1 MTKLAALVGTWG
13 RPPDT
18 LAKAALATAVALA
31 ILAVLGRGRSLLFT
45 DDVPRKHFL
54 RLGAFVA
61 AMLSL
66 LWIAVYLRGGPRI
79 VDATTYFLQG
89 RALSE
94 GDLAWKL
101 PEPSA
106 SFRGRF
112 LVVHDGP
119 DGPMIGG
126 IFPPGYPLL
135 LALGFTIG
143 APMVV
148 GPVLAGALV
157 FATYHLARAIAEES
171 LAPELVE
178 PVARVAALFS
188 IASAALR
195 YHTADTMSHGA
206 TALAVT
212 LALGC
217 ALRGRAA
224 LAGLC
229 LGWVLATRPVSAL
242 PVGVVVVAL
251 LARGGVRGGERRGRV
266 LAEAAL
272 GLVPGALLLL
282 ASQKAVT
289 GSWLGSTQRMYYAL
303 SDGPPGCF
311 RYGFGEGIGCLHEH
325 GEFVRARLADGYGL
339 LAATG
344 TTLRRLK
351 MHLLDVAN
359 LEPLALLV
367 LVPIAKMRSRAVI
380 AATTLVGLQVLAYA
394 PFYFDGNYPAGGAR
408 FFADVLPVEHVLVT
422 IAIALLA
429 RAPLAFAR
437 AAFAT
442 LGLALAGFAVH
453 ASFDHRK
460 LADRDGGTPMFDRD
474 LLAKANAREG
484 LVYVDTDH
492 GFSLGHD
499 PDARTKDGIVVARL
513 RGDDRDR
520 LLFDRLD
527 RPPTWLY
534 RFETPPGATTATPA
548 LVPWAPPD
556 LERPLRFEAE
566 AEWPPLAQEG
576 GFAVPGPVDGCAS
589 KARALILTPVP
600 TDGSVHATIAVPVP
614 EKGRYRVALHVV
626 FGAVAPFT
634 EHLVSPGKRGAG
646 SARIGGARWEWPA
659 PGSNPAGGC
668 LVLPSHVLE
677 LEAPSVRLDLEARGG
692 TVALDRVTLERE

>member
-1 MTKLAALVGTWG
+1 MTKLAALLGTWG
-13 RPPDT
+13 RPPDAM
-18 LAKAALATAVALA
+18 AKAALATAIALA
-31 ILAVLGRGRSLLFT
+31 ILAILGRGRSLLGAE
-45 DDVPRKHFL
+45 DVPRKHFL
-54 RLGAFVA
+54 RLAAFVA

-66 LWIAVYLRGGPRI
+66 LWIAIYLRGGPRI

-101 PEPSA
+101 AEPSA

-119 DGPMIGG
+119 EGPMIGG

-148 GPVLAGALV
+148 GPVLAAALV
-157 FATYHLARAIAEES
+157 FATYHLARAIAEEV
-171 LAPELVE
+171 LAADLVE
-178 PVARVAALFS
+178 PVARAAALFS
-188 IASAALR
+188 VVSAALR

-212 LALGC
+212 LALTC
-217 ALRGRAA
+217 ALRGRTE

-229 LGWVLATRPVSAL
+229 VGWVLATRPVSAL
-242 PVGVVVVAL
+242 PIGLVCAAL
-251 LARGGVRGGERRGRV
+251 LGRRALGR
-266 LAEAAL
+266 AAL
-272 GLVPGALLLL
+272 GVVPGALLLL
-282 ASQKAVT
+282 ASQKGVT
-289 GSWLGSTQRMYYAL
+289 GSWLASTQRVYYAT

-311 RYGFGEGIGCLHEH
+311 RYGFGDGIGCLGEH

-339 LAATG
+339 FAAVG

-367 LVPIAKMRSRAVI
+367 LVPIAKRRTRGIV
-380 AATTLVGLQVLAYA
+380 AATSLVGLQILAYA

-408 FFADVLPVEHVLVT
+408 FFADVLPVEHALLVL
-422 IAIALLA
+422 AIALVA
-429 RAPLAFAR
+429 REGKGFIR

-453 ASFDHRK
+453 ASFDHRQ
-460 LADRDGGTPMFDRD
+460 LADRDGGRPMFEGDV
-474 LLAKANAREG
+474 LAKANAREG

-492 GFSLGHD
+492 GFGLGHD
-499 PDARTKDGIVVARL
+499 PGARTKDGIVVARY

-527 RPPTWLY
+527 RPPTWKY
-534 RFETPPGATTATPA
+534 DFADPPR

-576 GFAVPGPVDGCAS
+576 GFAVPGPVSACAS
-589 KARALILTPVP
+589 KGRGLILTPIP
-600 TDGSVHATIAVPVP
+600 TDGSMRATIAVPVP

-626 FGAVAPFT
+626 HGAVAPFT
-634 EHLVSPGKRGAG
+634 EHFARGKKGAG
-646 SARIGGARWEWPA
+646 VARLGDARWEWP
-659 PGSNPAGGC
+659 PGGSEC
-668 LVLPSHVLE
+668 VVLPSQVLALDPPSAK
-677 LEAPSVRLDLEARGG
+677 LELEARGG
-692 TVALDRVTLERE
+692 PVALDRVTLEKE